1 MVSVASELLD
11 EGAAVADV
19 LTLVVIAAAAA
30 VAAARSINDLGVS
43 LSSSD
48 TASSDTEA
56 RWVNDSTSTGI
67 L

>member
-19 LTLVVIAAAAA
+19 LTLVVIAAATA
-30 VAAARSINDLGVS
+30 VAAARSINDKGVS
-43 LSSSD
+43 SSWSD

-56 RWVNDSTSTGI
+56 RWVNDSTTTGI